1 VYLYVCIISQKLGSG
16 HLTLFWLILLVI
28 SNAQWLF
35 LYIPFLSPWVRLP
48 CGFCEFFSRS
58 CCFSEDFIYSFVL
71 RYSITMFGHVA
82 RDMLLA
88 IKGQLRCK
96 LDQCVRDTVSRL
108 SLRRRG
114 CRAGEHCRRRR
125 RLAAETSSRAG
136 LRYIKGPRL
145 DTFMGPLL
153 PSSSLP
159 SFSYPHWSCSVSP
172 TCHSAWQQSV
182 AVFNKL
188 WKQKLINNFNYCLPK
203 H

>member
-1 VYLYVCIISQKLGSG
+1 MIIFVHTIFEPMSSTTMRFLRILFAELLFFGGFYLQFCFTILYNDVWSRGARHVTGDQKAVEVQTRS
-16 HLTLFWLILLVI
+16 
-28 SNAQWLF
+28 
-35 LYIPFLSPWVRLP
+35 VR
-48 CGFCEFFSRS
+48 SW
-58 CCFSEDFIYSFVL
+58 YSF
-71 RYSITMFGHVA
+71 
-82 RDMLLA
+82 
-88 IKGQLRCK
+88 
-96 LDQCVRDTVSRL
+96 TVIAAPSWL
-108 SLRRRG
+108 SGRRTLPLSTTTRRRDVQQG
-114 CRAGEHCRRRR
+114 RIKVH
-125 RLAAETSSRAG
+125 
-136 LRYIKGPRL
+136 KGPRL